1 MTSLERILFMFKFW
15 RFTPIA
21 FVLALAVGSFAIS
34 YAQESR
40 QEASKVQLPA
50 DTQALIRL
58 NFRAMIDSPL
68 AKKMG
73 IEKASEIIKSVPG
86 GEILTEMGFDPLKD
100 IDSITVA
107 APGGGDMEK
116 GLIIVAGKFKADK
129 LVAKANEEAKNNKDK
144 VKIHKAG
151 DKTIFE
157 IIIPEQQVPMFM
169 MIASNNTILAST
181 QKEYLEKALA
191 NSGSKLANKDFSALV
206 EKLDPDL
213 AISMVAVSSA
223 FPSKSLPE
231 QAKAIMDGIESIGG
245 GIGIDKDVTLK
256 INVFTKDEDSSKK
269 LKETMDQG
277 MAQALGFLG
286 LMAAQQKELTP
297 VLEFVKSMKTSS
309 KAKMMSLEGKLP
321 GKMIEDA
328 ILGPK

>member
-1 MTSLERILFMFKFW
+1 MFKFW

-21 FVLALAVGSFAIS
+21 FVLVLAVGSFAIS

-213 AISMVAVSSA
+213 AISMVAVSGA

-328 ILGPK
+328 ILGSK

>member
-1 MTSLERILFMFKFW
+1 MFKFW

>member
-1 MTSLERILFMFKFW
+1 MFKFW
-15 RFTPIA
+15 RFTPVA
-21 FVLALAVGSFAIS
+21 LVLALAVGSFAIS

-40 QEASKVQLPA
+40 QEAFKVQLPA
-50 DTQALIRL
+50 DTQALIHL
-58 NFRAMIDSPL
+58 NFRAMIDSLL

-73 IEKASEIIKSVPG
+73 IEKEIIKALDFDVEFIA
-86 GEILTEMGFDPLKD
+86 EIGFDPLKD
-100 IDSITVA
+100 IDSITIA

-116 GLIIVAGKFKADK
+116 CLIIVAGKFKADK
-129 LVAKANEEAKNNKDK
+129 LVAKANEDAKNNEDN

-157 IIIPEQQVPMFM
+157 LIDFFPDQQVPMFM
-169 MIASNNTILAST
+169 MIASNSTILAST
-181 QKEYLEKALA
+181 QKEYLEKAFA

-223 FPSKSLPE
+223 FPSKAIPE
-231 QAKAIMDGIESIGG
+231 PYKVIIEGIDSIIGIG
-245 GIGIDKDVTLK
+245 GIGIDEDVTLK

-286 LMAAQQKELTP
+286 LMAAQEKELTP

-309 KAKMMSLEGKLP
+309 KEKMMSLEGKLP
-321 GKMIEDA
+321 VKMIVES
-328 ILGPK
+328 ILGSK

>member
-1 MTSLERILFMFKFW
+1 MFKFW
-15 RFTPIA
+15 RFTPVA
-21 FVLALAVGSFAIS
+21 LVLALAVGSFAIS
-34 YAQESR
+34 YAQES
-40 QEASKVQLPA
+40 ALKVQLPA
-50 DTQALIRL
+50 DTQALIHL

-73 IEKASEIIKSVPG
+73 IEKEIIKALDFDVEFIA
-86 GEILTEMGFDPLKD
+86 EIGFDPLKD
-100 IDSITVA
+100 IDSITIA

-116 GLIIVAGKFKADK
+116 CLIILAGKFKADK
-129 LVAKANEEAKNNKDK
+129 LVAKANEDAKNNVDN

-157 IIIPEQQVPMFM
+157 LIDFFPDQQVPMFM
-169 MIASNNTILAST
+169 MIASNSTILAST
-181 QKEYLEKALA
+181 QKEYLEKAFA

-223 FPSKSLPE
+223 FPSKAIPE
-231 QAKAIMDGIESIGG
+231 PYKVIIEGIDSIIGIG
-245 GIGIDKDVTLK
+245 GIGIDEDVTLK

-286 LMAAQQKELTP
+286 LMAAQEKELTP

-309 KAKMMSLEGKLP
+309 KEKMMSLEGKLP
-321 GKMIEDA
+321 VKMIVES
-328 ILGPK
+328 ILGSK

>member
-1 MTSLERILFMFKFW
+1 MFKFW

-21 FVLALAVGSFAIS
+21 LVLVLAAGSFAIS

-73 IEKASEIIKSVPG
+73 IEKASEIIKSVPS

-181 QKEYLEKALA
+181 QKEYLEKDLA

-328 ILGPK
+328 ILGSK

>member
-1 MTSLERILFMFKFW
+1 MFKFW
-15 RFTPIA
+15 RFTPVA
-21 FVLALAVGSFAIS
+21 LVLALAVGSFAIS

-40 QEASKVQLPA
+40 QKAFKVQLPA
-50 DTQALIRL
+50 DTQALIHL
-58 NFRAMIDSPL
+58 NFRAMIDSLL

-73 IEKASEIIKSVPG
+73 IEKEIIKALDFDVEFIA
-86 GEILTEMGFDPLKD
+86 EIGFDPLKD
-100 IDSITVA
+100 IDSITIA

-116 GLIIVAGKFKADK
+116 CLIILAGKFKADK
-129 LVAKANEEAKNNKDK
+129 LVAKANEDAKNNEDN

-157 IIIPEQQVPMFM
+157 LIDFFPDQQVPMFM
-169 MIASNNTILAST
+169 MIASNSTILAST
-181 QKEYLEKALA
+181 QKEYLEKAFA

-223 FPSKSLPE
+223 FPSKAIPE
-231 QAKAIMDGIESIGG
+231 PYKVIIEGIDSIIGIG
-245 GIGIDKDVTLK
+245 GIGIDEDVTLK

-286 LMAAQQKELTP
+286 LMAAQEKELTP

-309 KAKMMSLEGKLP
+309 KEKMMSLEGKLP
-321 GKMIEDA
+321 VKMIVES
-328 ILGPK
+328 ILGSK

>member
-1 MTSLERILFMFKFW
+1 MFKFW

-21 FVLALAVGSFAIS
+21 FVLVLAAGSFAIS

-269 LKETMDQG
+269 LKETLDQG

-328 ILGPK
+328 ILGSK

>member
-1 MTSLERILFMFKFW
+1 MFKFW
-15 RFTPIA
+15 RFTPVA
-21 FVLALAVGSFAIS
+21 LVLALAVGSFAIS
-34 YAQESR
+34 YAQES
-40 QEASKVQLPA
+40 ALKVQLPA
-50 DTQALIRL
+50 DTQALIHL

-73 IEKASEIIKSVPG
+73 IEKEIIKALDFDVEFIA
-86 GEILTEMGFDPLKD
+86 EIGFDPLKD
-100 IDSITVA
+100 IDSITIA

-129 LVAKANEEAKNNKDK
+129 LLAKLNEEAKNNNNK
-144 VKIHKAG
+144 VKTHKAG

-157 IIIPEQQVPMFM
+157 VKEFNFSQQVPIFY
-169 MIASNNTILAST
+169 MIASNTILAST

-213 AISMVAVSSA
+213 AISMAAVSSA
-223 FPSKSLPE
+223 FPSKAIPE
-231 QAKAIMDGIESIGG
+231 PYKAIIEGIDSIIG
-245 GIGIDKDVTLK
+245 GIGVDEDVSLK
-256 INVFTKDEDSSKK
+256 INVFTKDEDSAKK
-269 LKETMDQG
+269 LKETLDQG

-286 LMAAQQKELTP
+286 LMAAQEKELTP

-309 KAKMMSLEGKLP
+309 KEKMMSLEGKLP

-328 ILGPK
+328 ILGSK

>member
-1 MTSLERILFMFKFW
+1 MFKFW

-21 FVLALAVGSFAIS
+21 FVMALAVASATIS
-34 YAQESR
+34 SAQESR
-40 QEASKVQLPA
+40 QEASKIQLPA

-73 IEKASEIIKSVPG
+73 IEKAAEIIKSLPG
-86 GEILTEMGFDPLKD
+86 GEILAEMGFDPLKD
-100 IDSITVA
+100 IDSITIA

-116 GLIIVAGKFKADK
+116 GLIIVAGKFKAEK
-129 LVAKANEEAKNNKDK
+129 LVVKANEEAKNNKDK

-151 DKTIFE
+151 EKTIFE
-157 IIIPEQQVPMFM
+157 FIIPEQQVPVFM
-169 MIASNNTILAST
+169 MIASNSTILAST

-191 NSGSKLANKDFSALV
+191 NSGSKLTNKDFSTLV

-231 QAKAIMDGIESIGG
+231 PAKAILDGIDSIGG

-256 INVFTKDEDSSKK
+256 INVFTKDEDTAKK
-269 LKETMDQG
+269 LKETLDQG

-309 KAKMMSLEGKLP
+309 KSKTMSLEGKLP
-321 GKMIEDA
+321 GKIIEDA
-328 ILGPK
+328 ILGSK

>member
-1 MTSLERILFMFKFW
+1 MFKFW
-15 RFTPIA
+15 RFTPVA
-21 FVLALAVGSFAIS
+21 LVLALAVGSFAIS

-40 QEASKVQLPA
+40 QEAFKVQLPA
-50 DTQALIRL
+50 DTQALIHL

-73 IEKASEIIKSVPG
+73 IEKEIIKALDFDVEFIA
-86 GEILTEMGFDPLKD
+86 EIGFDPLKD
-100 IDSITVA
+100 IDSITIA

-129 LVAKANEEAKNNKDK
+129 LLAKLNEEAKNNNNK
-144 VKIHKAG
+144 VKTHKAG

-157 IIIPEQQVPMFM
+157 VKEFILSQQVPIFY
-169 MIASNNTILAST
+169 MIASNTILAST
-181 QKEYLEKALA
+181 QKEYLEKAFA

-223 FPSKSLPE
+223 FPSKAIPE
-231 QAKAIMDGIESIGG
+231 PYKAIIEGIDSIIG
-245 GIGIDKDVTLK
+245 GIGVDEDVSLK
-256 INVFTKDEDSSKK
+256 INVFTKDEESAKK
-269 LKETMDQG
+269 LKETLDQG

-286 LMAAQQKELTP
+286 LMAAQEKELTP

-309 KAKMMSLEGKLP
+309 KAKMLSLEGKLP
-321 GKMIEDA
+321 GKLIEDA
-328 ILGPK
+328 ILGSK

>member
-1 MTSLERILFMFKFW
+1 MFKFW

-21 FVLALAVGSFAIS
+21 FVLVLAVGSFAIS

-213 AISMVAVSSA
+213 AISMIAVSSA
-223 FPSKSLPE
+223 FPSKAIPE
-231 QAKAIMDGIESIGG
+231 PYKAIIEGIDSIGG
-245 GIGIDKDVTLK
+245 GIGVDEDVTLK
-256 INVFTKDEDSSKK
+256 INVFTKDEDSAKK
-269 LKETMDQG
+269 LKETLDQG

-286 LMAAQQKELTP
+286 LMAAQEKELTP

-309 KAKMMSLEGKLP
+309 KEKMMSLEGKLP
-321 GKMIEDA
+321 VKMIVES
-328 ILGPK
+328 ILGSK

>member
-1 MTSLERILFMFKFW
+1 
-15 RFTPIA
+15 
-21 FVLALAVGSFAIS
+21 
-34 YAQESR
+34 
-40 QEASKVQLPA
+40 
-50 DTQALIRL
+50 
-58 NFRAMIDSPL
+58 
-68 AKKMG
+68 MG
-73 IEKASEIIKSVPG
+73 IEKESKIIKALDFDV
-86 GEILTEMGFDPLKD
+86 EILAEMGFDPLKD
-100 IDSITVA
+100 IDSITIA

-129 LVAKANEEAKNNKDK
+129 LVAKANEDAKNNEDN

-157 IIIPEQQVPMFM
+157 LKCFFPDQQVPMFM
-169 MIASNNTILAST
+169 MIASNSTILAST
-181 QKEYLEKALA
+181 QKEYLEKAFA
-191 NSGSKLANKDFSALV
+191 SSGSKLANKDFSALV

-223 FPSKSLPE
+223 FPSKAIPE
-231 QAKAIMDGIESIGG
+231 PYKVIIEGIDSIIGIG
-245 GIGIDKDVTLK
+245 GIGIDEDVTLK

-286 LMAAQQKELTP
+286 LMAAQEKELTP

-309 KAKMMSLEGKLP
+309 KEKMMSLEGKLP
-321 GKMIEDA
+321 VKMIVES
-328 ILGPK
+328 ILGSK

>member
-1 MTSLERILFMFKFW
+1 MFKFW
-15 RFTPIA
+15 RFTPVA
-21 FVLALAVGSFAIS
+21 LVLALAVGSFAIS

-40 QEASKVQLPA
+40 QEAFKVQLPA
-50 DTQALIRL
+50 DTQALIHL

-73 IEKASEIIKSVPG
+73 IEKEIIKALDFDVEFIA
-86 GEILTEMGFDPLKD
+86 EIGFDPLKD
-100 IDSITVA
+100 IDSITIA

-129 LVAKANEEAKNNKDK
+129 LLAKANEDAKNNKDN

-157 IIIPEQQVPMFM
+157 LKCFFPDQQVPMFM
-169 MIASNNTILAST
+169 MIASNTILPST

-191 NSGSKLANKDFSALV
+191 NSDSKLANKDFSALV

-223 FPSKSLPE
+223 FPSKAIPE
-231 QAKAIMDGIESIGG
+231 PYKAIIEGIDSIIG
-245 GIGIDKDVTLK
+245 GIGVDEDVSLK
-256 INVFTKDEDSSKK
+256 INVFTKDEDSAKK
-269 LKETMDQG
+269 LKETLDQG

-286 LMAAQQKELTP
+286 LMAAQEKELTP

-309 KAKMMSLEGKLP
+309 KEKMMSLEGKLP

-328 ILGPK
+328 ILGSK

>member
-1 MTSLERILFMFKFW
+1 MFKFW
-15 RFTPIA
+15 RFTPVA
-21 FVLALAVGSFAIS
+21 LVLALAVGSFAIS
-34 YAQESR
+34 YAQES
-40 QEASKVQLPA
+40 APKVQLPA
-50 DTQALIRL
+50 DTQALIRF

-73 IEKASEIIKSVPG
+73 IEKESKIIKALDFDV
-86 GEILTEMGFDPLKD
+86 EILAEIGFDPLKD
-100 IDSITVA
+100 IDSITIA

-116 GLIIVAGKFKADK
+116 GLIILAGKFKADK
-129 LVAKANEEAKNNKDK
+129 LVAKANEDAKNNVDN

-157 IIIPEQQVPMFM
+157 LIDFFPDQQVPMFM
-169 MIASNNTILAST
+169 MIASNSTLLAST
-181 QKEYLEKALA
+181 QKEYLEKAFA

-223 FPSKSLPE
+223 FPSKAIPE
-231 QAKAIMDGIESIGG
+231 PYKVIIEGIDSIIGIG
-245 GIGIDKDVTLK
+245 GIGIDEDVTLK

-286 LMAAQQKELTP
+286 LMAAQEKELTP

-309 KAKMMSLEGKLP
+309 KEKMMSLEGKLP
-321 GKMIEDA
+321 GKMIVES
-328 ILGPK
+328 ILGSK

>member
-1 MTSLERILFMFKFW
+1 MFKFW
-15 RFTPIA
+15 RFTPVA
-21 FVLALAVGSFAIS
+21 LVLALAVGSFAIS
-34 YAQESR
+34 YAQES
-40 QEASKVQLPA
+40 APKVQLPA
-50 DTQALIRL
+50 DTQALIRF

-73 IEKASEIIKSVPG
+73 IEKESKIIKALDFDV
-86 GEILTEMGFDPLKD
+86 EILAEIGFDPLKD
-100 IDSITVA
+100 IDSITIA

-116 GLIIVAGKFKADK
+116 GLIILAGKFKADK
-129 LVAKANEEAKNNKDK
+129 LVAKANEDAKNNEDN

-157 IIIPEQQVPMFM
+157 LIDFFPDQQVPMFM
-169 MIASNNTILAST
+169 MIASNSTLLAST
-181 QKEYLEKALA
+181 QKEYLEKAFA

-223 FPSKSLPE
+223 FPSKAIPE
-231 QAKAIMDGIESIGG
+231 PYKVIIEGIDSIIGIG
-245 GIGIDKDVTLK
+245 GIGIDEDVTLK

-286 LMAAQQKELTP
+286 LMAAQEKELTP

-309 KAKMMSLEGKLP
+309 KEKMMSLEGKLP
-321 GKMIEDA
+321 GKMIVES
-328 ILGPK
+328 ILGSK

>member
-1 MTSLERILFMFKFW
+1 MFKFW
-15 RFTPIA
+15 RFTPVA
-21 FVLALAVGSFAIS
+21 LVLALAVGSFAIS

-40 QEASKVQLPA
+40 QEAFKVQLPA
-50 DTQALIRL
+50 DTQALIHL

-73 IEKASEIIKSVPG
+73 IEKKSEIIKALDFDVEFIA
-86 GEILTEMGFDPLKD
+86 EIGFDPLKD
-100 IDSITVA
+100 IDSITIA

-129 LVAKANEEAKNNKDK
+129 LLAKLNEEAKNNKDK

-328 ILGPK
+328 ILGSK

>member
-1 MTSLERILFMFKFW
+1 MFKFW
-15 RFTPIA
+15 RFTPVA
-21 FVLALAVGSFAIS
+21 LVLALAVGSFAIS

-40 QEASKVQLPA
+40 QEAFKVQLPA
-50 DTQALIRL
+50 DTQALIHL

-68 AKKMG
+68 AKKIG
-73 IEKASEIIKSVPG
+73 IEKEIIKALDFDVEFIA
-86 GEILTEMGFDPLKD
+86 EIGFDPLKD
-100 IDSITVA
+100 IDSITIA

-129 LVAKANEEAKNNKDK
+129 LLAKANEDAKNNKDN

-157 IIIPEQQVPMFM
+157 LKCFFPDQQVSMFM
-169 MIASNNTILAST
+169 MIASNSTILAST
-181 QKEYLEKALA
+181 QKEYLEKAFA

-223 FPSKSLPE
+223 FPSKAIPE
-231 QAKAIMDGIESIGG
+231 PYKVIIEGIDSIIGIG
-245 GIGIDKDVTLK
+245 GIGIDEDVTLK

-286 LMAAQQKELTP
+286 LMAAQEKELTP

-309 KAKMMSLEGKLP
+309 KEKMMSLEGKLP

-328 ILGPK
+328 ILGSK

>member
-1 MTSLERILFMFKFW
+1 MFKFW

-34 YAQESR
+34 YAQESK

-86 GEILTEMGFDPLKD
+86 GEILTEMGFNPLKD

-169 MIASNNTILAST
+169 MIASNSTILAST

-223 FPSKSLPE
+223 FPSKNLPE
-231 QAKAIMDGIESIGG
+231 QAKAIMDGIDSIGG
-245 GIGIDKDVTLK
+245 GIGIDKDVSLK

-277 MAQALGFLG
+277 MGQALGFLG

-309 KAKMMSLEGKLP
+309 KAKMMSLEGKLL

-328 ILGPK
+328 ILGSK

>member
-1 MTSLERILFMFKFW
+1 MFKFW
-15 RFTPIA
+15 RFTPVA
-21 FVLALAVGSFAIS
+21 LVLALAVGSFAIS

-40 QEASKVQLPA
+40 QEAFKVQLPA
-50 DTQALIRL
+50 DTQALIHL

-73 IEKASEIIKSVPG
+73 IEKESKIIKALDFDVEFIA
-86 GEILTEMGFDPLKD
+86 EIGFDPLKD
-100 IDSITVA
+100 IDSITIA

-129 LVAKANEEAKNNKDK
+129 LLAKLNEEAKNNNNK
-144 VKIHKAG
+144 VKTHKAG

-157 IIIPEQQVPMFM
+157 VKEFNFSQQVPIFY
-169 MIASNNTILAST
+169 MIASNTILAST
-181 QKEYLEKALA
+181 QKEYLEKAFA

-223 FPSKSLPE
+223 FPSKAIPE
-231 QAKAIMDGIESIGG
+231 PYKAIIEGIDSIIG
-245 GIGIDKDVTLK
+245 GIGVDEDVSLK
-256 INVFTKDEDSSKK
+256 INVFTKDEDSAKK
-269 LKETMDQG
+269 LKETLDQG

-286 LMAAQQKELTP
+286 LMAAQEKELTP

-309 KAKMMSLEGKLP
+309 KEKMMSLEGKLP

-328 ILGPK
+328 ILGSK

>member
-1 MTSLERILFMFKFW
+1 MFKFW
-15 RFTPIA
+15 RFTPVA
-21 FVLALAVGSFAIS
+21 LVLALAVGSFAIS
-34 YAQESR
+34 YAQES
-40 QEASKVQLPA
+40 ALKVQLPA
-50 DTQALIRL
+50 DTQALIHL

-73 IEKASEIIKSVPG
+73 IEKEIIKALDFDVEFIA
-86 GEILTEMGFDPLKD
+86 EIGFDPLKD
-100 IDSITVA
+100 IDSITIA

-129 LVAKANEEAKNNKDK
+129 LVAKANEDAKNNEDN

-157 IIIPEQQVPMFM
+157 LKCFFPDQQVPMFM
-169 MIASNNTILAST
+169 MIASNTILAST

-191 NSGSKLANKDFSALV
+191 NSDSKLANKDFSALV

-223 FPSKSLPE
+223 FPSKAIPE
-231 QAKAIMDGIESIGG
+231 PYKAIIEGIDSIIG
-245 GIGIDKDVTLK
+245 GIGIDEDVTLK

-286 LMAAQQKELTP
+286 LMAAQEKELTP

-309 KAKMMSLEGKLP
+309 KEKMMSLEGKLP

-328 ILGPK
+328 ILGSK

>member
-1 MTSLERILFMFKFW
+1 MFKFW
-15 RFTPIA
+15 RFTPVA
-21 FVLALAVGSFAIS
+21 LVLALAVGSFAIS

-50 DTQALIRL
+50 DTQALIHL

-73 IEKASEIIKSVPG
+73 IEKEIIKALDFDIEFIA
-86 GEILTEMGFDPLKD
+86 EIGFDPLKD
-100 IDSITVA
+100 IDSITIA

-129 LVAKANEEAKNNKDK
+129 LVAKANEEAKNNEDK

-157 IIIPEQQVPMFM
+157 SKDFFPDQQVPMFM
-169 MIASNNTILAST
+169 MIASNSTILAST
-181 QKEYLEKALA
+181 QKEYLEKAFA

-213 AISMVAVSSA
+213 AISMVTVSSA
-223 FPSKSLPE
+223 FPSKAIPE
-231 QAKAIMDGIESIGG
+231 PYKAIIEGIDSIIG
-245 GIGIDKDVTLK
+245 GIGIDEDVTLK
-256 INVFTKDEDSSKK
+256 INVFTKEEDSSKK

-286 LMAAQQKELTP
+286 LMAAQEKELTP

-309 KAKMMSLEGKLP
+309 KEKMMSLEGKLP
-321 GKMIEDA
+321 SKMIEDA
-328 ILGPK
+328 ILGSK

>member
-1 MTSLERILFMFKFW
+1 MFKFW
-15 RFTPIA
+15 RFTPVA
-21 FVLALAVGSFAIS
+21 LVLALAVGSFAIS
-34 YAQESR
+34 YAQES
-40 QEASKVQLPA
+40 ALKVQLPA
-50 DTQALIRL
+50 DTQALIHL

-73 IEKASEIIKSVPG
+73 IEKEIIKALDFDVEFIA
-86 GEILTEMGFDPLKD
+86 EIGFDPLKD
-100 IDSITVA
+100 IDSITIA

-129 LVAKANEEAKNNKDK
+129 LLAKLNEEAKNNNDK
-144 VKIHKAG
+144 VKTHKAG

-157 IIIPEQQVPMFM
+157 VKDFFPDQQVPMFM
-169 MIASNNTILAST
+169 MIASNSTILAST
-181 QKEYLEKALA
+181 QKEYLEKAFA

-223 FPSKSLPE
+223 FPSKAIPE
-231 QAKAIMDGIESIGG
+231 PYKVIIEGIDSIIGIG
-245 GIGIDKDVTLK
+245 GIGIDEDVTLK

-286 LMAAQQKELTP
+286 LMAAQEKELTP

-309 KAKMMSLEGKLP
+309 KEKMMSLEGKLP
-321 GKMIEDA
+321 VKMIVES
-328 ILGPK
+328 ILGSK

>member
-1 MTSLERILFMFKFW
+1 MLKFW

-213 AISMVAVSSA
+213 AISMVAVSGA

-328 ILGPK
+328 ILGSK

>member
-1 MTSLERILFMFKFW
+1 MFKFW
-15 RFTPIA
+15 RFTPVA
-21 FVLALAVGSFAIS
+21 LVLALAVGSFAIS

-40 QEASKVQLPA
+40 QEAFKVQLPA
-50 DTQALIRL
+50 DTQALIHL

-73 IEKASEIIKSVPG
+73 IEKKSEIIKALDFDVEFIA
-86 GEILTEMGFDPLKD
+86 EIGFDPLKD
-100 IDSITVA
+100 IDSITIA

-129 LVAKANEEAKNNKDK
+129 LLAKLNEEAKNNNNK
-144 VKIHKAG
+144 VKTHKAG

-157 IIIPEQQVPMFM
+157 VKEFNFSQQVPIFY
-169 MIASNNTILAST
+169 MIASNTILAST
-181 QKEYLEKALA
+181 QKEYLEKAFA

-223 FPSKSLPE
+223 FPSKAIPE
-231 QAKAIMDGIESIGG
+231 PYKAIIEGIDSIIG
-245 GIGIDKDVTLK
+245 GIGVDEDVSLK
-256 INVFTKDEDSSKK
+256 INVFTKDEDSAKK
-269 LKETMDQG
+269 LKETLDQG

-286 LMAAQQKELTP
+286 LMAAQEKELTP

-309 KAKMMSLEGKLP
+309 KEKMMSLEGKLP

-328 ILGPK
+328 ILGSK

>member
-1 MTSLERILFMFKFW
+1 MFKFW
-15 RFTPIA
+15 RFTPVA
-21 FVLALAVGSFAIS
+21 LVLALAVGSFAIS

-40 QEASKVQLPA
+40 QEAFKVQLPA
-50 DTQALIRL
+50 DTQALIHL

-73 IEKASEIIKSVPG
+73 IEKEIIKALDFDVEFIA
-86 GEILTEMGFDPLKD
+86 EIGFDPLKD
-100 IDSITVA
+100 IDSITIA

-116 GLIIVAGKFKADK
+116 CLIILAGKFKADK
-129 LVAKANEEAKNNKDK
+129 LVAKANEDAKNNVDN

-157 IIIPEQQVPMFM
+157 LIDFFPDQQVPMFM
-169 MIASNNTILAST
+169 MIASNSTILAST
-181 QKEYLEKALA
+181 QKEYLEKAFA

-223 FPSKSLPE
+223 FPSKAIPE
-231 QAKAIMDGIESIGG
+231 PYKVIIEGIDSIIGIG
-245 GIGIDKDVTLK
+245 GIGIDEDVTLK

-286 LMAAQQKELTP
+286 LMAAQEKELTP
-297 VLEFVKSMKTSS
+297 VLEFVKSMKSSS
-309 KAKMMSLEGKLP
+309 KEKMMSLEGKLP
-321 GKMIEDA
+321 VKMIVES
-328 ILGPK
+328 ILGSK

>member
-1 MTSLERILFMFKFW
+1 MFKFW

-21 FVLALAVGSFAIS
+21 FVLVLAAGSFAIS

-129 LVAKANEEAKNNKDK
+129 LVAKAIEEAKNNKDK

-328 ILGPK
+328 ILGSK

>member
-1 MTSLERILFMFKFW
+1 MFKFW

-34 YAQESR
+34 YAQESK

-86 GEILTEMGFDPLKD
+86 GEILTEMGFNPLKD

-169 MIASNNTILAST
+169 MIASNSTILAST

-223 FPSKSLPE
+223 FPSKNLPE
-231 QAKAIMDGIESIGG
+231 QAKAIMDGIDSIGG
-245 GIGIDKDVTLK
+245 GIGIDKDVSLK

-277 MAQALGFLG
+277 MGQALGFLG

-328 ILGPK
+328 ILGSK

>member
-1 MTSLERILFMFKFW
+1 MFKFW

-21 FVLALAVGSFAIS
+21 FVLVLAVGSFAIS

-157 IIIPEQQVPMFM
+157 VKEFIQNQQVPIFY
-169 MIASNNTILAST
+169 MIASNTILAST

>member
-1 MTSLERILFMFKFW
+1 MFKFW

-21 FVLALAVGSFAIS
+21 FVLVLAAGSFAIS

-107 APGGGDMEK
+107 APGGGDNEK

-328 ILGPK
+328 ILGSK

>member
-1 MTSLERILFMFKFW
+1 MFKFW

-21 FVLALAVGSFAIS
+21 FVLVLAAGSFAIS

-129 LVAKANEEAKNNKDK
+129 LVAKANEETKNNKDK

-328 ILGPK
+328 ILGSK

>member
-1 MTSLERILFMFKFW
+1 MFKFW

-21 FVLALAVGSFAIS
+21 LVMALAAGSIAISFA
-34 YAQESR
+34 QEPS
-40 QEASKVQLPA
+40 VQLPS

-73 IEKASEIIKSVPG
+73 IEKASEIIKTLPG
-86 GEILTEMGFDPLKD
+86 GEILSEIGFDPLKD
-100 IDSITVA
+100 IDSITFA

-116 GLIIVAGKFKADK
+116 SLIVVVGKFKSEK
-129 LVAKANEEAKNNKDK
+129 LVAKATEEAKNNKDK
-144 VKIHKAG
+144 VKTHKAG

-157 IIIPEQQVPMFM
+157 LVIPEQQVPMFM
-169 MIASNNTILAST
+169 MIASNSTILAST

-191 NSGSKLANKDFSALV
+191 NSGSKLANKDFSSLV
-206 EKLDPDL
+206 EKLDPKL

-231 QAKAIMDGIESIGG
+231 PAKAIIEGIDSIGG
-245 GIGIDKDVTLK
+245 GIGVDKDVTLSV
-256 INVFTKDEDSSKK
+256 NVFTKDEESAKK

-309 KAKMMSLEGKLP
+309 KAKTMSLEGKLP

-328 ILGPK
+328 ILGSK

>member
-1 MTSLERILFMFKFW
+1 MFKFW

-21 FVLALAVGSFAIS
+21 LVLVLAAGSFAIS

-328 ILGPK
+328 ILGSK

>member
-1 MTSLERILFMFKFW
+1 MFKFW

-129 LVAKANEEAKNNKDK
+129 LVAKVNEEAKNNKDK

>member
-1 MTSLERILFMFKFW
+1 MFKFW

-21 FVLALAVGSFAIS
+21 LVAALAAGSIAISFA
-34 YAQESR
+34 QEPTI
-40 QEASKVQLPA
+40 QLPA
-50 DTQALIRL
+50 DTQALVRF

-86 GEILTEMGFDPLKD
+86 GEILSEMGFDPLKD
-100 IDSITVA
+100 IDSVTVA

-116 GLIIVAGKFKADK
+116 GLIIVVGKFKADK

-144 VKIHKAG
+144 VKTHKAG

-157 IIIPEQQVPMFM
+157 VIIPEQQVPMFL
-169 MIASNNTILAST
+169 MIASNKTILAST
-181 QKEYLEKALA
+181 QKDYLEKALA
-191 NSGSKLANKDFSALV
+191 NSESKLANKDFSSLV
-206 EKLDPDL
+206 EKLDPKL
-213 AISMVAVSSA
+213 AISMVAVSGA
-223 FPSKSLPE
+223 FPSKSIPE
-231 QAKAIMDGIESIGG
+231 PAKAIIEGIDSIGG
-245 GIGIDKDVTLK
+245 GIGVDKDVTLS
-256 INVFTKDEDSSKK
+256 INIFTKDEDSAKK
-269 LKETMDQG
+269 LKETLDQG

-309 KAKMMSLEGKLP
+309 KAKTMSLEGKLP
-321 GKMIEDA
+321 GKLIEDA
-328 ILGPK
+328 ISGSK

>member
-1 MTSLERILFMFKFW
+1 
-15 RFTPIA
+15 
-21 FVLALAVGSFAIS
+21 
-34 YAQESR
+34 
-40 QEASKVQLPA
+40 
-50 DTQALIRL
+50 
-58 NFRAMIDSPL
+58 MIDSPL

-73 IEKASEIIKSVPG
+73 IEKESEIIKALDFDVEFLA
-86 GEILTEMGFDPLKD
+86 EIGFDPLKD
-100 IDSITVA
+100 IDSITIA

-157 IIIPEQQVPMFM
+157 VKEFIRNQPEPIFY
-169 MIASNNTILAST
+169 MIASNTILAST

-191 NSGSKLANKDFSALV
+191 NSDSKLANKDFSALV

-223 FPSKSLPE
+223 FPSKAIPE
-231 QAKAIMDGIESIGG
+231 PYKVIIEGIDSIIGIG
-245 GIGIDKDVTLK
+245 GIGIDEDVTLK
-256 INVFTKDEDSSKK
+256 INVFTKDEDSAKK
-269 LKETMDQG
+269 LKETLDQG

-286 LMAAQQKELTP
+286 LMAAQKKELTP

-309 KAKMMSLEGKLP
+309 KEKMMSLEGKLP
-321 GKMIEDA
+321 VKMIVES
-328 ILGPK
+328 ILGSK

>member
-1 MTSLERILFMFKFW
+1 MFKFW
-15 RFTPIA
+15 RFTPVA
-21 FVLALAVGSFAIS
+21 LVLALAVGSFAIS

-40 QEASKVQLPA
+40 QEAFKVQLPA
-50 DTQALIRL
+50 DTQALIHL
-58 NFRAMIDSPL
+58 NFRAMIDSLL

-73 IEKASEIIKSVPG
+73 IEKEIIKALDFDVEFIA
-86 GEILTEMGFDPLKD
+86 EIGFDPLKD
-100 IDSITVA
+100 IDSITIA

-116 GLIIVAGKFKADK
+116 CLIILAGKFKADK
-129 LVAKANEEAKNNKDK
+129 LVAKANEDAKNNVDN

-157 IIIPEQQVPMFM
+157 LIDFFPDQQVPMFM
-169 MIASNNTILAST
+169 MIASNSTILAST
-181 QKEYLEKALA
+181 QKEYLEKAFA

-223 FPSKSLPE
+223 FPSKAIPE
-231 QAKAIMDGIESIGG
+231 PYKVIIEGIDSIIGIG
-245 GIGIDKDVTLK
+245 GIGIDEDVTLK

-286 LMAAQQKELTP
+286 LMAAQEKELTP

-309 KAKMMSLEGKLP
+309 KEKMMSLEGKLP

-328 ILGPK
+328 ILGSK